1 MNLIHNNSNRNLTF
15 FLVWQLIARL
25 VLKNL
30 SIAIITP
37 IDKTHWGKKYEVNWF
52 ILQDIELL
60 SRWKNLGKYT

>member
-37 IDKTHWGKKYEVNWF
+37 IDKTHW
-52 ILQDIELL
+52 
-60 SRWKNLGKYT
+60 